1 MGTNSLEKSYPGY
14 DFSRDIVPKVQILNR
29 EISYLDNKILTQYY
43 IV

>member
-14 DFSRDIVPKVQILNR
+14 YFSRDIVPKVQILNW
-29 EISYLDNKILTQYY
+29 EISYPDNKILTQYY